1 MHQNSAVKSIT
12 FQWIFGAFGFP
23 EVDFQVFCVFWMVL
37 VIILRISMDFKAFWT
52 GPSLARVHLPMHF
65 IVFLDIV
72 KIFKVF
78 ADFLT
83 VRRRPVGPGITVQ
96 NCSWGRNWL
105 FPPLGNYGA
114 KQFRGGLLL

>member
-65 IVFLDIV
+65 IDFLDFTEFPLFWGTPPPFLE
-72 KIFKVF
+72 IFAKMNQL
-78 ADFLT
+78 D
-83 VRRRPVGPGITVQ
+83 PGPKPILPSMG
-96 NCSWGRNWL
+96 
-105 FPPLGNYGA
+105 
-114 KQFRGGLLL
+114 